1 MPNEANAHKQFLK
14 DVTNATRNPSC
25 PTKFHCFSKVLKLM
39 WTEVWKVW
47 FHQTAQSEAAA
58 KSEIQCN
65 KCSLNANIYE
75 ATTSS
80 RPGQAEEKFLVS
92 VASATGNFWK
102 STRDSQC

>member
-1 MPNEANAHKQFLK
+1 M
-14 DVTNATRNPSC
+14 
-25 PTKFHCFSKVLKLM
+25 
-39 WTEVWKVW
+39 WKVW

-92 VASATGNFWK
+92 VASATEKTSG
-102 STRDSQC
+102 SLQEILSAE